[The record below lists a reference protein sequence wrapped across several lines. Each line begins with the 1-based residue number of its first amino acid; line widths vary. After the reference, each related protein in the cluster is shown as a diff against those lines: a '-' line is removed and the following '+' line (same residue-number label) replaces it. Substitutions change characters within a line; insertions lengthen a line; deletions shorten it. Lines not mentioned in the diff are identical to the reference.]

1 MKTYTVVGATSD
13 VGKRVTQ
20 QLEDMGHTVR
30 KVSRSRGI
38 SIDDDEELLKA
49 FSGADGA
56 YVMIPIDMQAPDL
69 HKREGEIGEK
79 LAKAIQ
85 TADVKRVVLL
95 SSLTGLVDPCGA
107 KTSAW
112 GAIMMEERLN
122 RFGSKEFMSF
132 RCAFF
137 MENFLK
143 GLGFLEQAKNGSFV
157 TAFRAD
163 VAMPMIACT
172 DIAEKVVEALTT
184 DTLPEVPTRELQ
196 GARDY
201 TMAEATQILAAALGK
216 PEVKHTQVPI
226 EEAHKAMISAGVS
239 SSFAEAVMETARS
252 FNKGI
257 SMALEKRSPENT
269 TKTTLEQWAMEQ
281 FGKGKKGML

>member
-13 VGKRVTQ
+13 VGRRVTQ

-69 HKREGEIGEK
+69 HKRDGEIGET

-85 TADVKRVVLL
+85 TADVKRVILL
-95 SSLTGLVDPCGA
+95 SSLAGLVDPCGA

-143 GLGFLEQAKNGSFV
+143 GLGFL
-157 TAFRAD
+157 
-163 VAMPMIACT
+163 
-172 DIAEKVVEALTT
+172 
-184 DTLPEVPTRELQ
+184 
-196 GARDY
+196 
-201 TMAEATQILAAALGK
+201 
-216 PEVKHTQVPI
+216 
-226 EEAHKAMISAGVS
+226 
-239 SSFAEAVMETARS
+239 
-252 FNKGI
+252 
-257 SMALEKRSPENT
+257 
-269 TKTTLEQWAMEQ
+269 
-281 FGKGKKGML
+281 

>member
-1 MKTYTVVGATSD
+1 MKTYTVVGAMSD
-13 VGKRVTQ
+13 VGKKVTQ

-30 KVSRSRGI
+30 KVSRSVGI

-79 LAKAIQ
+79 LARAIQ

-95 SSLTGLVDPCGA
+95 SSLTGLVNPERA

-122 RFGSKEFMSF
+122 KLDIKEIMYF

-143 GLGFLEQAKNGSFV
+143 GLDFLEQAKNGSFV
-157 TAFRAD
+157 TAFRSD

-172 DIAEKVVEALTT
+172 DIAERVVEALTT
-184 DTLPEVPTRELQ
+184 ETFREVGTRELQ

-201 TMAEATQILAAALGK
+201 TMAEATQILATALGK
-216 PEVKHTQVPI
+216 SEIKYRQAPI

-252 FNKGI
+252 FNKGN

-269 TKTTLEQWAMEQ
+269 TKTTLEQWAIEQ
-281 FGKGKKGML
+281 FGKGKTGML